1 MFELS
6 NLPPQIALGWWKQQ
20 AQAFND
26 LSFDLFLCMQVG
38 FVIALAAEAA
48 VPVRGLFG
56 AWDQQTLSLFGAS
69 ALFLISCAAV
79 CLSSSFSCLVQ

>member
-1 MFELS
+1 M
-6 NLPPQIALGWWKQQ
+6 
-20 AQAFND
+20 
-26 LSFDLFLCMQVG
+26 
-38 FVIALAAEAA
+38 IALAAEAA

-79 CLSSSFSCLVQ
+79 RSLLMPLTVDKKRETHKVNNHGGRKVVQTFA